1 MQKGGSAHA
10 LPIVGQINADIA
22 RLSPR
27 RLDSGKLRRTGREA
41 SSGEHREGWNRC
53 CLMNTGSLL
62 KPSAGIH
69 AANAA
74 VLGLRTTITF

>member
-1 MQKGGSAHA
+1 LTPGSY
-10 LPIVGQINADIA
+10 VGQAG
-22 RLSPR
+22 RL
-27 RLDSGKLRRTGREA
+27 RLGNN
-41 SSGEHREGWNRC
+41 REGWNRC

-74 VLGLRTTITF
+74 VLGLKTTITF

>member
-1 MQKGGSAHA
+1 MG
-10 LPIVGQINADIA
+10 PINADIA
-22 RLSPR
+22 RLRPVVLTPGSYVGQAG
-27 RLDSGKLRRTGREA
+27 RLRLGNN
-41 SSGEHREGWNRC
+41 REGWNRC

-74 VLGLRTTITF
+74 VLGLKTTITF